1 MFKKFKEILKNKE
14 VQKKLLFTILIF
26 AVYRYGCTLTVPGIN
41 KESVKISTDSV
52 FAIMNLIGGGALN
65 NFSIFA
71 LGVGPFITASIIVE
85 LMAGVIPY
93 LEDIKEEGEK
103 GRKKIERISRFLA
116 LFLAIIQGWSIVY
129 GFNAQYHIMTDTGIL
144 SYAFIITILV
154 GGTMAVSWL
163 ADMITVHG
171 IGNGMSMLIFAGI
184 VSSLPNTFYGN
195 FSRAVLGSAETGQLA
210 QGIFH
215 FICFVL
221 IYLALI
227 LGVVVIESAE
237 KRIHIMSSNGRM
249 SNGSTSSFMPVKL
262 NSAGVIPIIFAQSII
277 TVPQMIVSFA
287 NYDVYQKMNA
297 FLSFGSATGIAVYGV
312 LTFLMAFFYT
322 SVVLDTEEI
331 SERFKKE
338 GFFIPNIR
346 PGKDTEKYLNI
357 VINRTTLIGAVFITV
372 MAVLPY
378 VLALFS
384 TVTSTAALGGTGVIV
399 AVGVLIETMTNLE
412 SIQTES
418 KYNTAWF

>member
-331 SERFKKE
+331 SERFKRE

-399 AVGVLIETMTNLE
+399 AVGVLIETMANLE
-412 SIQTES
+412 SIQTEN

>member
-85 LMAGVIPY
+85 LMARVIPY

-171 IGNGMSMLIFAGI
+171 IGNGMSMLIFVGI

-221 IYLALI
+221 IYLVLI

-297 FLSFGSATGIAVYGV
+297 FLSFGSATGIAAYGV

-399 AVGVLIETMTNLE
+399 AVGVLIETMANLE

>member
-1 MFKKFKEILKNKE
+1 MFKNFKETLKNKE

-103 GRKKIERISRFLA
+103 GKKKIERISRFLA

-210 QGIFH
+210 QGILH

-399 AVGVLIETMTNLE
+399 AVGVLIETMANLE
-412 SIQTES
+412 SIQTEN

>member
-144 SYAFIITILV
+144 SYTFIITILV

-399 AVGVLIETMTNLE
+399 AVGVLIETMANLE
-412 SIQTES
+412 SIQTEN

>member
-277 TVPQMIVSFA
+277 TVPQMIISFA

-338 GFFIPNIR
+338 GFFIPNVR

-399 AVGVLIETMTNLE
+399 AVGVLIETMANLE
-412 SIQTES
+412 SIQTEN

>member
-277 TVPQMIVSFA
+277 TVPQMILSFA

-399 AVGVLIETMTNLE
+399 AVGVLIETMANLE
-412 SIQTES
+412 SIQTEN

>member
-1 MFKKFKEILKNKE
+1 MFKKFKEILKNKK

-116 LFLAIIQGWSIVY
+116 LFLAVIQGWSIVY

-215 FICFVL
+215 FICFVF

-322 SVVLDTEEI
+322 SVVLDAEEI

-399 AVGVLIETMTNLE
+399 AVGVLIETMANLE
-412 SIQTES
+412 SIQTEN

>member
-399 AVGVLIETMTNLE
+399 AVGVLIETMANLE
-412 SIQTES
+412 LIQTEN

>member
-399 AVGVLIETMTNLE
+399 AVGVLIETMANLE
-412 SIQTES
+412 SIQTEN

>member
-210 QGIFH
+210 QGNFH

-399 AVGVLIETMTNLE
+399 AVGVLIETMANLE
-412 SIQTES
+412 SIQTEN

>member
-116 LFLAIIQGWSIVY
+116 LFLAVIQGWSIVY
-129 GFNAQYHIMTDTGIL
+129 GFNAQYQIMTDTGIL

-399 AVGVLIETMTNLE
+399 AVGVLIETMANLE
-412 SIQTES
+412 SIQTEN

>member
-297 FLSFGSATGIAVYGV
+297 FLSFGSATGIAAYGV

-399 AVGVLIETMTNLE
+399 AVGVLIETMANLE
-412 SIQTES
+412 SIQTEN

>member
-26 AVYRYGCTLTVPGIN
+26 AVYRYGCTLTVHGIN

-322 SVVLDTEEI
+322 SVVLDTKEI

-399 AVGVLIETMTNLE
+399 AVGVLIETMANLE
-412 SIQTES
+412 SIQTEN

>member
-297 FLSFGSATGIAVYGV
+297 FLSFGSATGIAAYGV

-399 AVGVLIETMTNLE
+399 AVGVLIETMANLE

>member
-26 AVYRYGCTLTVPGIN
+26 AVYRYGCALTVPGIN

-297 FLSFGSATGIAVYGV
+297 FLSFESATGIAVYGV

-399 AVGVLIETMTNLE
+399 AVGVLIETMANLE
-412 SIQTES
+412 SIQTEN

>member
-103 GRKKIERISRFLA
+103 GRKKIERISHFLA

-221 IYLALI
+221 IYLSLI

-399 AVGVLIETMTNLE
+399 AVGVLIETMANLE
-412 SIQTES
+412 SIQTEN

>member
-346 PGKDTEKYLNI
+346 PSKDTEKYLNI

-399 AVGVLIETMTNLE
+399 AVGVLIETMANLE
-412 SIQTES
+412 SIQTEN

>member
-93 LEDIKEEGEK
+93 LEDVKEEGEK

-116 LFLAIIQGWSIVY
+116 LFLAVIQGWSIVY

-171 IGNGMSMLIFAGI
+171 VGNGMSMLIFAGI

-237 KRIHIMSSNGRM
+237 MRIHIMSSNGRM

-399 AVGVLIETMTNLE
+399 AVGVLIETMANLE
-412 SIQTES
+412 SIQTEN

>member
-14 VQKKLLFTILIF
+14 VRKKLLFTILIF

-399 AVGVLIETMTNLE
+399 AVGVLIETMANLE
-412 SIQTES
+412 SIQTEN

>member
-221 IYLALI
+221 IYLTLI

-399 AVGVLIETMTNLE
+399 AVGVLIETMANLE
-412 SIQTES
+412 SIQTEN

>member
-171 IGNGMSMLIFAGI
+171 IGNGMSMLIFVGI

-221 IYLALI
+221 IYLVLI

-297 FLSFGSATGIAVYGV
+297 FLSFGSATGIAAYGV

-399 AVGVLIETMTNLE
+399 AVGVLIETMANLE

>member
-184 VSSLPNTFYGN
+184 VSSLPNTIYGN

-399 AVGVLIETMTNLE
+399 AVGVLIETMANLE
-412 SIQTES
+412 SIQTEN

>member
-1 MFKKFKEILKNKE
+1 MFKKIKEILKNKE

-399 AVGVLIETMTNLE
+399 AVGVLIETMANLE
-412 SIQTES
+412 SIQTEN